1 MKKYFILFVG
11 IAFVFPIMAFG
22 ATNIMSDHS
31 NPLLGYLNEAA
42 YKDTINWSKKKTAPW
57 FVDRFKI
64 SAGFFAATTT
74 TDIELGNSAGGPIG
88 SKIDFEKDLGL
99 KRNVETFLANF
110 QWRISRRWRMDFSY
124 YQLNRS
130 SSKSLERTIN
140 FGDHTYNVNA
150 TVSSFFN
157 NTIYR
162 ASFGYAI
169 LAKPTAELGLLIGAH
184 TLQSSLGVG
193 LTAGG
198 AGVAYKDNF
207 NFTAPLP
214 DFGIW
219 GGVALS
225 KRFALNGEFDYL
237 SVAAGNFKGE
247 IVGYN
252 AELSFK
258 ALKQL
263 DLSLGYT
270 GFNFAIDANTDN
282 QNAHV
287 GWGYNGPSLTVDF
300 RFGHNNWKH

>member
-1 MKKYFILFVG
+1 MRKYFILFIG
-11 IAFVFPIMAFG
+11 MALVFPMIALG
-22 ATNIMSDHS
+22 ASNIISGSS
-31 NPLLGYLNEAA
+31 NLNSLNESS
-42 YKDTINWSKKKTAPW
+42 YKDSINWSKKKTAPW

-64 SAGFFAATTT
+64 GAGFFAANTT
-74 TDIELGNSAGGPIG
+74 TDIKLGNTSGGSVG
-88 SKIDFEKDLGL
+88 SDIDFEKDLGM

-124 YQLNRS
+124 YQLNRT
-130 SSKSLERTIN
+130 SSKTLERTIN
-140 FGDHTYNVNA
+140 YGDHTYNVSA
-150 TVSSFFN
+150 TVSSYFN

-169 LAKPTAELGLLIGAH
+169 LAKPNAELGLLIGAH
-184 TLQSSLGVG
+184 TLQSSMGIGV
-193 LTAGG
+193 TAGG
-198 AGVAYKDNF
+198 AGVAYNDNF

-225 KRFALNGEFDYL
+225 KRLALNGEFDYL
-237 SVAAGNFKGE
+237 SIAAGDFKGE

-252 AELSFK
+252 ASLSFK

-270 GFNFAIDANTDN
+270 GFNFKIDANTNN
-282 QNAHV
+282 QNAHI
-287 GWGYNGPSLTVDF
+287 GWGYNGPSLTADF

>member
-1 MKKYFILFVG
+1 MKKYILQILLTTFVVP
-11 IAFVFPIMAFG
+11 ITAFAASHIE
-22 ATNIMSDHS
+22 TDHS
-31 NPLLGYLNEAA
+31 NLVNNIVSQTPYR
-42 YKDTINWSKKKTAPW
+42 DSINWSKKKTAPW

-64 SAGFFAATTT
+64 GAGFFAATTT
-74 TDIELGNSAGGPIG
+74 TDIKLGNTSGGSIG
-88 SKIDFEKDLGL
+88 SDIDFEKDLGL

-130 SSKSLERTIN
+130 SSKTLERTIN
-140 FGDHTYNVNA
+140 YGDHTYNVAA
-150 TVSSFFN
+150 TVSSYFN

-169 LAKPTAELGLLIGAH
+169 LAKPNAELGLLIGAH
-184 TLQSSLGVG
+184 TLQSSMGVG
-193 LTAGG
+193 LVAGG
-198 AGVAYKDNF
+198 AGAAYKDNF

-225 KRFALNGEFDYL
+225 KRLALNGEFDYL
-237 SVAAGNFKGE
+237 SIAAGDFKGE

-252 AELSFK
+252 AALSFK

-270 GFNFAIDANTDN
+270 GFNFSIDANTN
-282 QNAHV
+282 HQNAHI

>member
-1 MKKYFILFVG
+1 MRKYILHIVLVALVAPFS
-11 IAFVFPIMAFG
+11 AFG
-22 ATNIMSDHS
+22 AYHINNSNSTNIVGSMSQS
-31 NPLLGYLNEAA
+31 AN
-42 YKDTINWSKKKTAPW
+42 KDTINWSKQKTAPW

-64 SAGFFAATTT
+64 GAGFFAATTT
-74 TDIELGNSAGGPIG
+74 TDIELGNSTGGPIG
-88 SKIDFEKDLGL
+88 SKIDFEKDFGL
-99 KRNVETFLANF
+99 KRNVETFMANF

-130 SSKSLERTIN
+130 ASKNLERTVN

-169 LAKPTAELGLLIGAH
+169 LAKPNAELGLLIGAH
-184 TLQSSLGVG
+184 TLQSSIGVG
-193 LTAGG
+193 LNAGG
-198 AGVAYKDNF
+198 AGLSYKDNF

-225 KRFALNGEFDYL
+225 KRLALNGEFDYL
-237 SVAAGNFKGE
+237 SISAGNFKGE

-252 AELSFK
+252 AALTFK

-270 GFNFAIDANTDN
+270 GFNFAIDANTNN

-300 RFGHNNWKH
+300 RFGRNNWKH

>member
-1 MKKYFILFVG
+1 MRKYFLQIL
-11 IAFVFPIMAFG
+11 IAAFVVP
-22 ATNIMSDHS
+22 MSV
-31 NPLLGYLNEAA
+31 LGNSPVKSLYASKLTTVLNQT
-42 YKDTINWSKKKTAPW
+42 DFRDSINWSKKKTAPW

-64 SAGFFAATTT
+64 GAGFFAATTT
-74 TDIELGNSAGGPIG
+74 TDIKLGNTSGGSIG
-88 SKIDFEKDLGL
+88 SDIDFEKDLGM

-130 SSKSLERTIN
+130 SSKTLERTIN
-140 FGDHTYNVNA
+140 YGDHTYNVSA
-150 TVSSFFN
+150 TVSSYFN

-169 LAKPTAELGLLIGAH
+169 LAKPTAELGLLVGAH
-184 TLQSSLGVG
+184 TLQSSMGIG

-198 AGVAYKDNF
+198 AGVAYNDNF

-237 SVAAGNFKGE
+237 SIASGDFKGE
-247 IVGYN
+247 IVGYH
-252 AELSFK
+252 ASLSFK

-270 GFNFAIDANTDN
+270 GFNFSIDANTN
-282 QNAHV
+282 HQNAHI
-287 GWGYNGPSLTVDF
+287 GWGYNGPSITADF